1 MALSKKLL
9 AGALAAVVAVALC
22 LGATL
27 SASTQS
33 AYAEDYPTSQAVT
46 VKVAGTDI
54 SATYTKEQL
63 SNYGL
68 LNSADT
74 LGYLYKKPN
83 GEWYTV
89 ALKDTIAL
97 DTLFAAAG
105 ASSYWTAGAHLEIT
119 CTDGTYT
126 KYYPTYEDAT
136 QCTSFYPNM
145 GATTVNISNPVS
157 APAVLGFSYSQTQIG
172 EGQTAADVLGGSD
185 WVASTRLGLGLNDTT
200 VYSTGDANMGK
211 RLMQDITVITIV
223 PASANA

>member
-9 AGALAAVVAVALC
+9 ASALAAVVAVALC

-27 SASTQS
+27 STGVLS
-33 AYAEDYPTSQAVT
+33 AHATDYTTSQSV
-46 VKVAGTDI
+46 VVNVEGTSVSESFD
-54 SATYTKEQL
+54 ADDLDLET
-63 SNYGL
+63 
-68 LNSADT
+68 DT

-83 GEWYTV
+83 GEWFTV
-89 ALKDTIAL
+89 ALTDYITL
-97 DTLFAAAG
+97 DDLFAAAG

-172 EGQTAADVLGGSD
+172 EGQTAADALGGSG